1 MSDAA
6 TERRKTRFRARIHD
20 PVGPRWTRLL
30 LPSLAIVTGVL
41 DYVWA
46 ALDDSAPGPAFFCA
60 LILIMWAR
68 PLLGRHRPRNC
79 EVVLEPGK
87 MTITRAG
94 LLDQT
99 LHTEDVTG
107 ASTSQSPDSG
117 TSVAIARGNGRPLHV
132 EVEDGAHANKIRE
145 ALGIGFGGYGALRWR
160 VRPAFHDFLFM
171 LVRFVGSILCASAAV
186 SAIHDVAPSFGMWV
200 AIFACTAMTWAP
212 FFVGARRQE
221 DGLLWFNDFGV
232 FYGDSD
238 KTHHLAYSDIA
249 QVERMKRGIRVTKTD
264 GGTEVIPLRRVRHS
278 MLGASKLEID
288 HIMSQL
294 EDAARRT
301 RGDVQQNETPA
312 MGVEML
318 ARSSADAPRA
328 WLDRL
333 DATASNMG
341 GGYRSVN
348 LTKEALEATLAD
360 PDAPGDV
367 RVGAARVL
375 YRIAKDETKTRVAE
389 VVETVRDQ
397 GLRQRM
403 RVVLE
408 DDPAEAADALAVLD
422 ARDEKAEI

>member
-1 MSDAA
+1 MK
-6 TERRKTRFRARIHD
+6 TEFRARIHD

-30 LPSLAIVTGVL
+30 IPALAIVTGVL

-46 ALDDSAPGPAFFCA
+46 ALDDATPGPAFFCA
-60 LILIMWAR
+60 VVLFMWAR

-79 EVVLEPGK
+79 TVVLEPGK
-87 MTITRAG
+87 MTFSEAG

-99 LHTEDVTG
+99 IQTDDVTG
-107 ASTSQSPDSG
+107 ASTSSSEEG
-117 TSVAIARGNGRPLHV
+117 TSVALACNNGRPLHV
-132 EVEDGAHANKIRE
+132 EVADSTQANKIRE
-145 ALGIGFGGYGALRWR
+145 SLGIGFGGYGALRWR
-160 VRPAFHDFLFM
+160 VRSAVHDLFFD
-171 LVRFVGSILCASAAV
+171 LARIIGTVLCVKTGMSALDGAS
-186 SAIHDVAPSFGMWV
+186 PSFGMWF
-200 AIFACTAMTWAP
+200 AIFGFA
-212 FFVGARRQE
+212 FISVVGPHLIGQRRQE
-221 DGLLWFNDFGV
+221 DGLVWFNDLGF
-232 FYGDSD
+232 FWGDSER
-238 KTHHLAYSDIA
+238 TNHIAYEEITN
-249 QVERMKRGIRVTKTD
+249 VERMKRGVRITKRD
-264 GGTEVIPLRRVRHS
+264 GNTEVIPIRRKMHS

-301 RGDVQQNETPA
+301 RGDVQQNESPP

-348 LTKEALEATLAD
+348 LTKEALETALSD
-360 PDAPGDV
+360 PDAPPDV

-375 YRIAKDETKTRVAE
+375 YRISKDDAKARVAE
-389 VVETVRDQ
+389 VVETVRDH

-403 RVVLE
+403 RIVLE
-408 DDPAEAADALAVLD
+408 DDPSDAANELEVLD
-422 ARDEKAEI
+422 ARDLKNSL

>member
-1 MSDAA
+1 MK
-6 TERRKTRFRARIHD
+6 TEFRARIHD

-30 LPSLAIVTGVL
+30 IPALAIVTGVL

-46 ALDDSAPGPAFFCA
+46 ALDDATPGPGFFCA
-60 LILIMWAR
+60 LVILMWAG

-79 EVVLEPGK
+79 SLTLEPGK
-87 MTITRAG
+87 MTISNAG

-99 LHTEDVTG
+99 LHTDDVTG
-107 ASTSQSPDSG
+107 ASTSSSSEG
-117 TSVAIARGNGRPLHV
+117 TSVALARNNGRPLHV
-132 EVEDGAHANKIRE
+132 EVEDSAQANKIRE
-145 ALGIGFGGYGALRWR
+145 SLGIGFGGYGALRWR
-160 VRPAFHDFLFM
+160 VRPAFHDFVFT
-171 LVRFVGSILCASAAV
+171 LVRLLGTILAASAAV
-186 SAIHDVAPSFGMWV
+186 GALHESSPSFGMWV
-200 AIFACTAMTWAP
+200 ALFACTVLSMSR
-212 FFVGARRQE
+212 FFLTARREE

-232 FYGDSD
+232 FYGDSER
-238 KTHHLAYSDIA
+238 THHLAYSEIA
-249 QVERMKRGIRVTKTD
+249 QVERLKRGIRVTKTD

-301 RGDVQQNETPA
+301 RGDVQQNESPPI
-312 MGVEML
+312 GVEML
-318 ARSSADAPRA
+318 ARSSADEPRA

-348 LTKEALEATLAD
+348 LTKEALETALSD
-360 PDAPGDV
+360 PDAPPDV

-375 YRIAKDETKTRVAE
+375 YRISKDDAKTRVAE

-408 DDPAEAADALAVLD
+408 DDPAEAAGELALLD
-422 ARDEKAEI
+422 ARDEKAST